1 MFNSYVSLPDGNETN
16 QRVMSPFCPPLDRIS
31 LLGHLVIPGSSLI
44 HEDEAHHLTWFTQQ
58 TDMDSMLKIGA
69 AWWCNNNLEKYYL
82 ECVYVYIYIYE

>member
-1 MFNSYVSLPDGNETN
+1 MAMFNSKLLVYQTVMKRINVSC
-16 QRVMSPFCPPLDRIS
+16 RHSA

-69 AWWCNNNLEKYYL
+69 AWWCNKNLEKYYL
-82 ECVYVYIYIYE
+82 ECVYVYIYI

>member
-1 MFNSYVSLPDGNETN
+1 MFNSKLLVYQTVMKRINVSC
-16 QRVMSPFCPPLDRIS
+16 RHSA

-69 AWWCNNNLEKYYL
+69 AWWCNNHLETYINSRV
-82 ECVYVYIYIYE
+82 CMSVYI